1 MPSVLSVPTD
11 PRLMT
16 SAEVAAW
23 LGVSRRVV
31 SKWVQTGRLRPTV
44 TLPGGRHRFDREDVR
59 AQLQGNGGDDRAP
72 DQ

>member
-1 MPSVLSVPTD
+1 MHNVLGVGTE
-11 PRLMT
+11 PRLLT

-59 AQLQGNGGDDRAP
+59 RQLQQPEADDG
-72 DQ
+72 

>member
-1 MPSVLSVPTD
+1 MHNVISVPVE

-44 TLPGGRHRFDREDVR
+44 TLPGGRYRFDREDVR
-59 AQLQGNGGDDRAP
+59 RQLQEQADD
-72 DQ
+72 DG